1 MMKIAVPVDN
11 NSMETRL
18 CVSFGR
24 APYFL
29 IFDTESNEATFLN
42 NSAATSQGGA
52 GIKAAQA
59 VVDSH
64 AGALLTPRCGEKA
77 AQVISA
83 ANIKIFKTINDSI
96 QDNIAAFN
104 EGKLTLL
111 TDVHPG
117 FHGQGG
123 K

>member
-1 MMKIAVPVDN
+1 MKIAVPVDN
-11 NSMETRL
+11 SSMETRI

-29 IFDTESNEATFLN
+29 IFDTESNEGVFLT

-52 GIKAAQA
+52 GIKAAQ
-59 VVDSH
+59 VLVDSQ
-64 AGALLTPRCGEKA
+64 ADTLLTPRCGENA
-77 AQVISA
+77 AQVLSK

-96 QDNIAAFN
+96 QDNIAALN
-104 EGKLTLL
+104 EGELALL